1 MHSRQIYILFWF
13 FYVVSYM
20 PSLSFNYFLSVEF
33 WPKGLLKMCE
43 HRLYICALADIL
55 LQKCVLY
62 NRIRL
67 QFKWQHSTWSGTL
80 QKRHF
85 VRVHAMLHKYWLL
98 QKIYLWG
105 QSSLSKVHNRILKKQ
120 QKWLDF
126 CIENKKQLL
135 QFNQMFFWHLSFE
148 ILFFLWTFGSHLHK
162 DKHLMQDNVSFN
174 IRWPFDTKSIDFYLD
189 LEIIANWNIQ

>member
-1 MHSRQIYILFWF
+1 
-13 FYVVSYM
+13 
-20 PSLSFNYFLSVEF
+20 
-33 WPKGLLKMCE
+33 MCE
-43 HRLYICALADIL
+43 HRLCVFVWVCALANIL

-67 QFKWQHSTWSGTL
+67 QFKWKHSIWSGTL

-98 QKIYLWG
+98 QKKYLWG
-105 QSSLSKVHNRILKKQ
+105 QSSLSKVHNRILEKQ
-120 QKWLDF
+120 QKWLGF

>member
-13 FYVVSYM
+13 FCVVSYM

-33 WPKGLLKMCE
+33 WPKGLLKICE
-43 HRLYICALADIL
+43 HRLCMCDFVWVCALANIL

-135 QFNQMFFWHLSFE
+135 QFNQMFSDICPLRFCFFFE
-148 ILFFLWTFGSHLHK
+148 H
-162 DKHLMQDNVSFN
+162 
-174 IRWPFDTKSIDFYLD
+174 LD
-189 LEIIANWNIQ
+189 LIFTKINTWCRIMFRSTSVDPSTRNQSIFTLI